1 MDWGSKIGYGSCW
14 FDVEMTLDREWRKE
28 IHIAKSPNI
37 WDKDLVVAGGGDD
50 VILNVVFLAQ
60 WEEQSLNF
68 IFIL

>member
-1 MDWGSKIGYGSCW
+1 
-14 FDVEMTLDREWRKE
+14 MTLDREWRKE